1 MKILI
6 YIQSAE
12 GKINPISL
20 ESLVAAQKLKEEKSA
35 EIYAVTFNASI
46 ADELSQY
53 DVNSIIN
60 VNDNS
65 LVNYSPLHYI
75 ETFNQLYKKFNPNII
90 IFGHTYETRDWVPR
104 LSARLDIPFLSD
116 CVGMNINDTITY
128 TRSLYQN
135 KINTDLS
142 VSSNSAII
150 SFQSGAYKID
160 SLNQGSSNV
169 ELVNVDLSSV
179 ENKIVNE
186 DKFKDSD
193 GAIDLSA
200 ADFIVSIGRG
210 IAKEENIP
218 MAKELAD
225 LIGAQL
231 ASSRPV
237 VDSGWLNHS
246 LQIGSSG
253 QVVSPKLYLALGIS
267 GAIQHSVGM
276 KGSGCIMVINKDSN
290 APIFEIADYG
300 IVGDIME
307 ILPKLTATIKEMNG

>member
-1 MKILI
+1 MKII
-6 YIQSAE
+6 VYIQSSE
-12 GKINPISL
+12 KKINPISL
-20 ESLVAAQKLKEEKSA
+20 ESLVAAQKLKETKSA
-35 EIYAVTFNASI
+35 EVYAATFSGDIASKLT
-46 ADELSQY
+46 AY
-53 DVNSIIN
+53 DLDGVMHI
-60 VNDNS
+60 DDGG
-65 LVNYSPLHYI
+65 LAEYSPLHYI
-75 ETFNQLYKKFNPNII
+75 EAFKQIHSMHSPDLFM
-90 IFGHTYETRDWVPR
+90 FGHTYETRDWVPR

-116 CVGMNINDTITY
+116 CIGMDPSEAVTF
-128 TRSLYQN
+128 TRALYQN
-135 KINTDLS
+135 KINADLS
-142 VSSNSAII
+142 ISSESAIV

-160 SLNQGSSNV
+160 ALKEGSTSIN
-169 ELVNVDLSSV
+169 LVSVDLSSV
-179 ENKIVNE
+179 ENKITNE
-186 DKFKDSD
+186 DKFKETD

-210 IAKEENIP
+210 IGKEENIP

-253 QVVSPKLYLALGIS
+253 QIVSPKLYFALGIS

-276 KGSGCIMVINKDSN
+276 KGSSCILVINKDSN

-300 IVGDIME
+300 VVGDIME
-307 ILPKLTATIKEMNG
+307 IVPKLSSAIKELNG

>member
-1 MKILI
+1 MKILV

-20 ESLVAAQKLKEEKSA
+20 ESLVAAQQLKKEKSA
-35 EIYAVTFNASI
+35 QVHAVTFSSDI
-46 ADELSQY
+46 ANKLSEY
-53 DVNSIIN
+53 DIDSIIH
-60 VNDNS
+60 VSHDS
-65 LVNYSPLHYI
+65 LDEYSPLHYI
-75 ETFNQLYKKFNPNII
+75 ETFNQLNSNLSPDLI

-116 CVGMNINDTITY
+116 CVGMNIDDTVTY

-142 VSSNSAII
+142 ISSGSAII

-160 SLNQGSSNV
+160 LLGQGSCNV
-169 ELVNVDLSSV
+169 EQVDINLSSV
-179 ENKIVNE
+179 ENKIINE
-186 DKFKDSD
+186 DKFKETD

-253 QVVSPKLYLALGIS
+253 QIVSPKLYFALGIS

-276 KGSGCIMVINKDSN
+276 KGSGCIMVINKDANS
-290 APIFEIADYG
+290 PIFEIADYG
-300 IVGDIME
+300 IIGDLME
-307 ILPKLTATIKEMNG
+307 IVPKLSSAIKEING

>member
-6 YIQSAE
+6 YIQSSE

-20 ESLVAAQKLKEEKSA
+20 ESLVAAQQLKKEKSA
-35 EIYAVTFNASI
+35 KIHAVTFCNDI
-46 ADELSQY
+46 ANKLSNY
-53 DVNSIIN
+53 DIDGVIHVSHNN
-60 VNDNS
+60 
-65 LVNYSPLHYI
+65 LEEYSPLHYI
-75 ETFNQLYKKFNPNII
+75 ETFNQLSSDLNPNLI

-116 CVGMNINDTITY
+116 CVAMNINDTITY

-142 VSSNSAII
+142 ISSGSAII
-150 SFQSGAYKID
+150 SFQSGAYKVD
-160 SLNQGSSNV
+160 LLDLGSCDV
-169 ELVNVDLSSV
+169 EQINVDLSSV

-186 DKFKDSD
+186 KKFKETD

-253 QVVSPKLYLALGIS
+253 QIVSPKLYFALGIS

-276 KGSGCIMVINKDSN
+276 KGSGCIMVINKDVN

-307 ILPKLTATIKEMNG
+307 IIPKLSSAIKEANG

>member
-20 ESLVAAQKLKEEKSA
+20 ESLVAAQKIKEEKSA
-35 EIYAVTFNASI
+35 EIYAVTFNAEI
-46 ADELSQY
+46 ANELSKY

-60 VNDNS
+60 INDDN
-65 LVNYSPLHYI
+65 LVEYSPLHYI
-75 ETFNQLYKKFNPNII
+75 ETFNQLYKKLNPNII

-116 CVGMNINDTITY
+116 CVGMQMNDSITY

-135 KINTDLS
+135 KINVDLS
-142 VSSNSAII
+142 ISSRSAII

-179 ENKIVNE
+179 GNKIINE
-186 DKFKDSD
+186 SKFKDSD

-200 ADFIVSIGRG
+200 ADFIVAIGRG

-253 QVVSPKLYLALGIS
+253 QVVSPKLYFALGIS

-276 KGSGCIMVINKDSN
+276 KGSGCIMVINKDAN

-307 ILPKLTATIKEMNG
+307 IIPKLSSAIKEVNG

>member
-1 MKILI
+1 MKILV

-12 GKINPISL
+12 EKINPISL
-20 ESLVAAQKLKEEKSA
+20 ESLVSAQQLKKEKSA
-35 EIYAVTFNASI
+35 QIHAVTFSTNI
-46 ADELSQY
+46 ANKLSQY
-53 DVNSIIN
+53 DIDSVIH
-60 VNDNS
+60 VNDNN
-65 LVNYSPLHYI
+65 LQEYSPLHYI
-75 ETFNQLYKKFNPNII
+75 ETFNQLSSELNPDLI

-116 CVGMNINDTITY
+116 CVGMSVNDTISY

-142 VSSNSAII
+142 ISSGSAII
-150 SFQSGAYKID
+150 SFQSGAYKVD
-160 SLNQGSSNV
+160 SLDQGSCNV
-169 ELVNVDLSSV
+169 EQMNVNLGSV

-186 DKFKDSD
+186 EKFKETD

-253 QVVSPKLYLALGIS
+253 QIVSPKLYFALGIS

-276 KGSGCIMVINKDSN
+276 KGSGCIMVINKDAN

-307 ILPKLTATIKEMNG
+307 IVPKLSSAIKEING

>member
-1 MKILI
+1 MKILV
-6 YIQSAE
+6 YIQSGE

-20 ESLVAAQKLKEEKSA
+20 ESLVAAQQLKNEKSA
-35 EIYAVTFNASI
+35 QVHAVTFSSDI
-46 ADELSQY
+46 ANKLSQY
-53 DVNSIIN
+53 DIDNVIH
-60 VNDNS
+60 VNDNN
-65 LVNYSPLHYI
+65 LQEYSPLHYI
-75 ETFNQLYKKFNPNII
+75 ETFNQLSSELNPDLI

-104 LSARLDIPFLSD
+104 LSARLNIPFLSD
-116 CVGMNINDTITY
+116 CVGMSVKNTISY

-142 VSSNSAII
+142 ISSGSAII
-150 SFQSGAYKID
+150 SFQSGAYKVD
-160 SLNQGSSNV
+160 SLGQGSCNV
-169 ELVNVDLSSV
+169 EQMNVDLSSV

-186 DKFKDSD
+186 EKFKETD

-200 ADFIVSIGRG
+200 ADFIVSVGRG

-237 VDSGWLNHS
+237 VDSGCLNHS

-253 QVVSPKLYLALGIS
+253 QIVSPKLYFALGIS

-276 KGSGCIMVINKDSN
+276 KGSGCIMVINKDAN

-307 ILPKLTATIKEMNG
+307 IIPKLSSAIKEING

>member
-1 MKILI
+1 MKILV

-12 GKINPISL
+12 EKINPISL
-20 ESLVAAQKLKEEKSA
+20 ESLVSAQQLKKEKSA
-35 EIYAVTFNASI
+35 QIHAVTFSSDI
-46 ADELSQY
+46 ANKLSQY
-53 DVNSIIN
+53 DIDSVIH
-60 VNDNS
+60 VNDNN
-65 LVNYSPLHYI
+65 LQEYSPLYYI
-75 ETFNQLYKKFNPNII
+75 ETFNQLSSELNPDLI

-116 CVGMNINDTITY
+116 CVGMSVNDTISY

-142 VSSNSAII
+142 ISSGSAII
-150 SFQSGAYKID
+150 SFQSGAYKVDSID
-160 SLNQGSSNV
+160 QGSCKV
-169 ELVNVDLSSV
+169 EQMNVDLSSV

-186 DKFKDSD
+186 EKFKETD

-253 QVVSPKLYLALGIS
+253 QIVSPKLYFALGIS

-276 KGSGCIMVINKDSN
+276 KGSGCIMVINKDAN

-307 ILPKLTATIKEMNG
+307 IVPKLSSAIKEING

>member
-1 MKILI
+1 MKILV

-12 GKINPISL
+12 EKINPISL
-20 ESLVAAQKLKEEKSA
+20 ESLVSAQQLKKEKLA
-35 EIYAVTFNASI
+35 QIHAVTFSSDI
-46 ADELSQY
+46 ANKLSQY
-53 DVNSIIN
+53 DIDSVIY
-60 VNDNS
+60 VNDNN
-65 LVNYSPLHYI
+65 LQEYSPLYYI
-75 ETFNQLYKKFNPNII
+75 ETFNQLSSELNPDLI

-116 CVGMNINDTITY
+116 CVGMSVNDTISY

-142 VSSNSAII
+142 IPSGSAII
-150 SFQSGAYKID
+150 SFQSGAYKVD
-160 SLNQGSSNV
+160 SLKQGSCNV
-169 ELVNVDLSSV
+169 EQMNVDLSSV

-186 DKFKDSD
+186 EKFKETD

-253 QVVSPKLYLALGIS
+253 QIVSPKLYFALGIS

-276 KGSGCIMVINKDSN
+276 KGSGCIMVINKDAN

-300 IVGDIME
+300 IIGDIME
-307 ILPKLTATIKEMNG
+307 IVPKLSSAIKEING

>member
-1 MKILI
+1 MKILV

-12 GKINPISL
+12 EKINPISL
-20 ESLVAAQKLKEEKSA
+20 ESLASAQQLKKEKSA
-35 EIYAVTFNASI
+35 QIHAVTFSSDI
-46 ADELSQY
+46 ANKLSQY
-53 DVNSIIN
+53 DIDSVIH
-60 VNDNS
+60 VNDNN
-65 LVNYSPLHYI
+65 LQEYSPLYYI
-75 ETFNQLYKKFNPNII
+75 ETFNQLSSELNPDLI

-116 CVGMNINDTITY
+116 CVGMSVNDTISY

-142 VSSNSAII
+142 IPSGSAII
-150 SFQSGAYKID
+150 SFQSGAYKVD
-160 SLNQGSSNV
+160 SLKQGSCNV
-169 ELVNVDLSSV
+169 EQMNVDLSSV

-186 DKFKDSD
+186 EKFKETD

-253 QVVSPKLYLALGIS
+253 QIVSPKLYFALGIS

-276 KGSGCIMVINKDSN
+276 KGSGCIMVINKDAN

-307 ILPKLTATIKEMNG
+307 IVPKLSSAIKEING

>member
-1 MKILI
+1 MKILV

-20 ESLVAAQKLKEEKSA
+20 ESLVAAQQLKKEKSA
-35 EIYAVTFNASI
+35 QVHAVTFSSDI
-46 ADELSQY
+46 ANKLSDY
-53 DVNSIIN
+53 DIDSVIHVSH
-60 VNDNS
+60 DS
-65 LVNYSPLHYI
+65 LNEYSPLHYI
-75 ETFNQLYKKFNPNII
+75 ETFNQLNSELNPDLI

-142 VSSNSAII
+142 VSSKSAII
-150 SFQSGAYKID
+150 SFQSGAYKVD
-160 SLNQGSSNV
+160 SLDQGLCNA
-169 ELVNVDLSSV
+169 EQMNVDLSSV
-179 ENKIVNE
+179 ENKIINE
-186 DKFKDSD
+186 EKFKETD

-253 QVVSPKLYLALGIS
+253 QIVSPKLYFALGIS

-276 KGSGCIMVINKDSN
+276 KGSGCIMVINKDAN

-300 IVGDIME
+300 IIGDLME
-307 ILPKLTATIKEMNG
+307 IVPKLSSAIKEING

>member
-1 MKILI
+1 M
-6 YIQSAE
+6 
-12 GKINPISL
+12 
-20 ESLVAAQKLKEEKSA
+20 
-35 EIYAVTFNASI
+35 
-46 ADELSQY
+46 
-53 DVNSIIN
+53 
-60 VNDNS
+60 
-65 LVNYSPLHYI
+65 
-75 ETFNQLYKKFNPNII
+75 
-90 IFGHTYETRDWVPR
+90 
-104 LSARLDIPFLSD
+104 IPF
-116 CVGMNINDTITY
+116 
-128 TRSLYQN
+128 N
-135 KINTDLS
+135 KPT
-142 VSSNSAII
+142 
-150 SFQSGAYKID
+150 FTGKEID
-160 SLNQGSSNV
+160 SLNQGSSNI
-169 ELVNVDLSSV
+169 ELINVDLSSV

-253 QVVSPKLYLALGIS
+253 QIVSPKLYLALGIS

-307 ILPKLTATIKEMNG
+307 ILPKLTTAIKEMNG

>member
-179 ENKIVNE
+179 ENKIINE

>member
-1 MKILI
+1 MKILV
-6 YIQSAE
+6 YIQSGE

-20 ESLVAAQKLKEEKSA
+20 ESLVAAQQLKNEKSA
-35 EIYAVTFNASI
+35 QVHAVTFSSDVANK
-46 ADELSQY
+46 LSQY
-53 DVNSIIN
+53 DIDSVIH
-60 VNDNS
+60 VNDNN
-65 LVNYSPLHYI
+65 LQEYSPLHYI
-75 ETFNQLYKKFNPNII
+75 ETFNQLSSELNPDLI

-104 LSARLDIPFLSD
+104 LSARLNIPFLSD
-116 CVGMNINDTITY
+116 CVGMSVKDTISY

-142 VSSNSAII
+142 ISSGSAII
-150 SFQSGAYKID
+150 SFQSGAYKVD
-160 SLNQGSSNV
+160 SLGQGSCNI
-169 ELVNVDLSSV
+169 EQMDVDLSSV

-186 DKFKDSD
+186 EKFKETD

-200 ADFIVSIGRG
+200 ADFIVSVGRG

-253 QVVSPKLYLALGIS
+253 QIVSPKLYFALGIS

-276 KGSGCIMVINKDSN
+276 KGSGCIMVINKDAN

-307 ILPKLTATIKEMNG
+307 IIPKLSSAIKEING

>member
-1 MKILI
+1 M
-6 YIQSAE
+6 
-12 GKINPISL
+12 L
-20 ESLVAAQKLKEEKSA
+20 E
-35 EIYAVTFNASI
+35 
-46 ADELSQY
+46 
-53 DVNSIIN
+53 
-60 VNDNS
+60 
-65 LVNYSPLHYI
+65 
-75 ETFNQLYKKFNPNII
+75 
-90 IFGHTYETRDWVPR
+90 W
-104 LSARLDIPFLSD
+104 
-116 CVGMNINDTITY
+116 INDSITY

-135 KINTDLS
+135 KINVDLS
-142 VSSNSAII
+142 VSSSSAII

-169 ELVNVDLSSV
+169 EIVNVDLSSV

-253 QVVSPKLYLALGIS
+253 QIVSPKLYLALGIS

-307 ILPKLTATIKEMNG
+307 ILPKLTTKIKEMNG

>member
-1 MKILI
+1 MKILV

-12 GKINPISL
+12 EKINPISL
-20 ESLVAAQKLKEEKSA
+20 ESLASAQQLKKEKSA
-35 EIYAVTFNASI
+35 QIHAVTFSSDI
-46 ADELSQY
+46 ANKLSQY
-53 DVNSIIN
+53 DIDSVIH
-60 VNDNS
+60 VNDNN
-65 LVNYSPLHYI
+65 LQEYSPLHYI
-75 ETFNQLYKKFNPNII
+75 ETFNQLSSELNPDLI

-116 CVGMNINDTITY
+116 CVGMRVSDTISY

-142 VSSNSAII
+142 IPSGSAII
-150 SFQSGAYKID
+150 SFQSGAYKVD
-160 SLNQGSSNV
+160 SLKQGSCNV
-169 ELVNVDLSSV
+169 EQMNVDLSSV

-186 DKFKDSD
+186 EKFKETD

-253 QVVSPKLYLALGIS
+253 QIVSPKLYFALGIS

-276 KGSGCIMVINKDSN
+276 KGSGCIMVINKDAN

-307 ILPKLTATIKEMNG
+307 IVPKLSSAIKEING

>member
-1 MKILI
+1 MKILV

-20 ESLVAAQKLKEEKSA
+20 ESLVAAQQLKKEKSA
-35 EIYAVTFNASI
+35 QVHAVTFSSDI
-46 ADELSQY
+46 ANKLSDY
-53 DVNSIIN
+53 DIDSVIHVSH
-60 VNDNS
+60 DS
-65 LVNYSPLHYI
+65 LNEYSPLHYI
-75 ETFNQLYKKFNPNII
+75 ETFNQLNSELNPDLI

-142 VSSNSAII
+142 VSSKSAII
-150 SFQSGAYKID
+150 SFQSGAYKVD
-160 SLNQGSSNV
+160 SLDQGSCNA
-169 ELVNVDLSSV
+169 EQMNVDLSSV
-179 ENKIVNE
+179 ENKIINE
-186 DKFKDSD
+186 EKFKETD

-253 QVVSPKLYLALGIS
+253 QIVSPKLYFALGIS

-276 KGSGCIMVINKDSN
+276 KGSGCIMVINKDAN

-300 IVGDIME
+300 IIGDLME
-307 ILPKLTATIKEMNG
+307 IVPKLSSAIKEING

>member
-1 MKILI
+1 MKII
-6 YIQSAE
+6 VYIQSTE

-20 ESLVAAQKLKEEKSA
+20 ESLVAAQELKSSKSA
-35 EIYAVTFNASI
+35 EVYAATFCTDIASQLTSYDI
-46 ADELSQY
+46 DGVMHINDEALST
-53 DVNSIIN
+53 
-60 VNDNS
+60 
-65 LVNYSPLHYI
+65 YSPLHYI
-75 ETFNQLYKKFNPNII
+75 EAFNQLHSIYRPDIFM
-90 IFGHTYETRDWVPR
+90 FGHTYETRDWVPR

-116 CVGMNINDTITY
+116 CIGMDAGEITTF

-135 KINTDLS
+135 KINIDLS
-142 VSSNSAII
+142 ISSETAII

-160 SLNQGSSNV
+160 ALKEGSSNTNPV
-169 ELVNVDLSSV
+169 SVDLSSV
-179 ENKIVNE
+179 ENKIIN
-186 DKFKDSD
+186 DKKFKETD

-210 IAKEENIP
+210 IGKEENIP
-218 MAKELAD
+218 MAKELSD

-253 QVVSPKLYLALGIS
+253 QVVSPKLYFALGIS

-276 KGSGCIMVINKDSN
+276 KGSGCILVINKDSN

-307 ILPKLTATIKEMNG
+307 IVPKLTSAIKELNG

>member
-1 MKILI
+1 MSVK
-6 YIQSAE
+6 
-12 GKINPISL
+12 NTIS
-20 ESLVAAQKLKEEKSA
+20 
-35 EIYAVTFNASI
+35 
-46 ADELSQY
+46 
-53 DVNSIIN
+53 
-60 VNDNS
+60 
-65 LVNYSPLHYI
+65 
-75 ETFNQLYKKFNPNII
+75 
-90 IFGHTYETRDWVPR
+90 
-104 LSARLDIPFLSD
+104 
-116 CVGMNINDTITY
+116 Y

-142 VSSNSAII
+142 ISSGSAII
-150 SFQSGAYKID
+150 SFQSGAYKVD
-160 SLNQGSSNV
+160 SLDQGSCDV
-169 ELVNVDLSSV
+169 EQINVDLSSV

-186 DKFKDSD
+186 QKFKETD

-218 MAKELAD
+218 MANELAD

-253 QVVSPKLYLALGIS
+253 QIVSPKLYFALGIS

-276 KGSGCIMVINKDSN
+276 KGSGCIMVINKDAN

-307 ILPKLTATIKEMNG
+307 IVPKLSSAIKEING

>member
-1 MKILI
+1 MKII
-6 YIQSAE
+6 VYIQSSE

-20 ESLVAAQKLKEEKSA
+20 ESLVAAQELKSSKSA
-35 EIYAVTFNASI
+35 EVYAATFCGDIASQ
-46 ADELSQY
+46 LSGY
-53 DVNSIIN
+53 NIDGVMHVS
-60 VNDNS
+60 NDNLS
-65 LVNYSPLHYI
+65 SYSPLHYI
-75 ETFNQLYKKFNPNII
+75 EAFNQLHSIHTPDLF

-116 CVGMNINDTITY
+116 CIGMNINETTTF

-135 KINTDLS
+135 KINTDIS
-142 VSSNSAII
+142 ISSNSAIV

-160 SLNQGSSNV
+160 SLKEGTADTNLIS
-169 ELVNVDLSSV
+169 VDLNSV
-179 ENKIVNE
+179 ENKIINE
-186 DKFKDSD
+186 ERFKETD

-210 IAKEENIP
+210 IGKEENIP

-253 QVVSPKLYLALGIS
+253 QVVSPKLYFALGIS

-276 KGSGCIMVINKDSN
+276 KASGCILVINKDSN

-300 IVGDIME
+300 VVGDIME
-307 ILPKLTATIKEMNG
+307 IVPKLTSAIRELNG

>member
-1 MKILI
+1 MKILV

-12 GKINPISL
+12 EKINPISL
-20 ESLVAAQKLKEEKSA
+20 ESLVSAQQLKKEKSA
-35 EIYAVTFNASI
+35 QIHAVTFSSDI
-46 ADELSQY
+46 ANKLSQY
-53 DVNSIIN
+53 DIDSVIH
-60 VNDNS
+60 VNDNH
-65 LVNYSPLHYI
+65 LQEYSPLHYI
-75 ETFNQLYKKFNPNII
+75 ETFNQLSSELNPDLI

-116 CVGMNINDTITY
+116 CVGMSVNDTISY

-142 VSSNSAII
+142 IPSGSAII
-150 SFQSGAYKID
+150 SFQSGAYKVD
-160 SLNQGSSNV
+160 SLKQGSCNV
-169 ELVNVDLSSV
+169 EQMNVDLSSV

-186 DKFKDSD
+186 EKFKETD

-253 QVVSPKLYLALGIS
+253 QIVSPKLYFALGIS

-276 KGSGCIMVINKDSN
+276 KGSGCIMVINKDAN

-307 ILPKLTATIKEMNG
+307 IVPKLSSAIKEING

>member
-1 MKILI
+1 MKILV
-6 YIQSAE
+6 YIQSGE
-12 GKINPISL
+12 GKMNPISL
-20 ESLVAAQKLKEEKSA
+20 ESLVAAQQLKNEKSA
-35 EIYAVTFNASI
+35 QVHAVTFSSDVANK
-46 ADELSQY
+46 LSQY
-53 DVNSIIN
+53 DIDSVIH
-60 VNDNS
+60 VNDNN
-65 LVNYSPLHYI
+65 LQEYSPLHYI
-75 ETFNQLYKKFNPNII
+75 ETFNQLSSELNPDLI

-104 LSARLDIPFLSD
+104 LSARLNIPFLSD
-116 CVGMNINDTITY
+116 CVGMSVKNTISY

-142 VSSNSAII
+142 ISSGSAII
-150 SFQSGAYKID
+150 SFQSGAYKVD
-160 SLNQGSSNV
+160 SLGQGSCNV
-169 ELVNVDLSSV
+169 EQMNVDLSSV

-186 DKFKDSD
+186 EKFKETD

-200 ADFIVSIGRG
+200 ADFIVSVGRG

-253 QVVSPKLYLALGIS
+253 QIVSPKLYFALGIS

-276 KGSGCIMVINKDSN
+276 KGSGCIMVINKDAN

-307 ILPKLTATIKEMNG
+307 IIPKLSSAIKEING

>member
-6 YIQSAE
+6 YIQSGE
-12 GKINPISL
+12 GKINPISM
-20 ESLVAAQKLKEEKSA
+20 ESLVAAQQLKNEKSA
-35 EIYAVTFNASI
+35 QVHAVTFSSDI
-46 ADELSQY
+46 ANKLSQY
-53 DVNSIIN
+53 DIDSVIH
-60 VNDNS
+60 VNDNN
-65 LVNYSPLHYI
+65 LQEYSPLHYI
-75 ETFNQLYKKFNPNII
+75 ETFNQLSGELNPDLI
-90 IFGHTYETRDWVPR
+90 IFGQTYETRDWVPR
-104 LSARLDIPFLSD
+104 LSARLNIPFLSD
-116 CVGMNINDTITY
+116 CVGMSVKDTISY

-142 VSSNSAII
+142 ISSGSAII
-150 SFQSGAYKID
+150 SFQSGAYKVD
-160 SLNQGSSNV
+160 SLGQGSCNI
-169 ELVNVDLSSV
+169 EQMNVDLSSV
-179 ENKIVNE
+179 ENKIINE
-186 DKFKDSD
+186 EKFKETD
-193 GAIDLSA
+193 GAIDLST
-200 ADFIVSIGRG
+200 ADFIVSVGRG

-253 QVVSPKLYLALGIS
+253 QVVSPKLYFALGIS

-276 KGSGCIMVINKDSN
+276 KGSGCIIVINKDAN

-307 ILPKLTATIKEMNG
+307 IIPKLSSAIKEING